1 MEASSRQLWEH
12 RGRGRMLGWGGWSR
26 GHFLSPWGPSAQSC
40 SCFRRSW
47 SWPGPSLVPS
57 LSELLARRQCP
68 LLPVPA
74 AMRVSL
80 FLLLLGGFWTQEVIP
95 EPQDITATS
104 KEPVLGGSSVSPAS
118 TFFEAQ
124 NLDLATPS
132 PVTTK
137 VPEEGN
143 STGHQVSSPSSD
155 LRTTKEGSFPE
166 ASTAATSDLHV
177 SDPTTS
183 WKVSTQESTSLEI
196 NATGNPAET
205 PRNSL
210 ALHVVTDGTVTP
222 GSLETSDGAG
232 GPPVTMATSSLETFD
247 VTGGPP
253 VTMATGSLETF
264 DVTGGPPV
272 TIATGTLET
281 FDVTGGP
288 PVTMATGSL
297 ETFDVTGGP
306 PVTIATGT
314 LETFDVTGGPP
325 VTIATGTL
333 ETFDVTNGPP
343 VTMATGSPRIPK
355 ETHSSPISTVEIL
368 AATTSASLKDTRST
382 QLPGQG
388 TKGTLLVA
396 VLVAL
401 LVVLVLVA
409 LLLLWRQRQKR
420 RTGALTLSGG
430 GKRNGVVDAWA
441 GPAPAPDEE
450 ALTVG
455 PTGGSGGEKSLGA
468 SVGAGGGRQPTL
480 TTFFDRRKSQQG
492 CLELGELKAGSGPRL
507 QGEEEPLVGRNDD
520 EAAEGPGA
528 GGAAAPQG
536 L

>member
-1 MEASSRQLWEH
+1 
-12 RGRGRMLGWGGWSR
+12 
-26 GHFLSPWGPSAQSC
+26 
-40 SCFRRSW
+40 
-47 SWPGPSLVPS
+47 
-57 LSELLARRQCP
+57 
-68 LLPVPA
+68 
-74 AMRVSL
+74 MRVTL

-95 EPQDITATS
+95 EPQNITATS

-118 TFFEAQ
+118 TFFEAK

-143 STGHQVSSPSSD
+143 STGRQVSSPSSD

-177 SDPTTS
+177 PDPTTF

-232 GPPVTMATSSLETFD
+232 GPPVTMAT
-247 VTGGPP
+247 
-253 VTMATGSLETF
+253 
-264 DVTGGPPV
+264 
-272 TIATGTLET
+272 GTLET

-306 PVTIATGT
+306 PVTMATGSLET
-314 LETFDVTGGPP
+314 FDVTGGPPVTMATGSLETFDVTGGPP

-401 LVVLVLVA
+401 LVVLVLMA

-450 ALTVG
+450 ALMVG
-455 PTGGSGGEKSLGA
+455 PTGGSGGEKSPGA

-507 QGEEEPLVGRNDD
+507 QGEEEPLVGRKDD

>member
-264 DVTGGPPV
+264 DVTGGPP
-272 TIATGTLET
+272 
-281 FDVTGGP
+281 
-288 PVTMATGSL
+288 
-297 ETFDVTGGP
+297 
-306 PVTIATGT
+306 
-314 LETFDVTGGPP
+314 TFDVTGGPP

>member
-1 MEASSRQLWEH
+1 
-12 RGRGRMLGWGGWSR
+12 MLGWGGWSR

-281 FDVTGGP
+281 FDVT
-288 PVTMATGSL
+288 
-297 ETFDVTGGP
+297 
-306 PVTIATGT
+306 
-314 LETFDVTGGPP
+314 
-325 VTIATGTL
+325 
-333 ETFDVTNGPP
+333 NGPP